1 VALDEVSKTL
11 GELVAGVESLRNQ
24 TKDQWED
31 LEEIKKLVGE
41 VHEIR
46 EDVAAMKP
54 HVEDYRRLKQRGL
67 GVVALLGLM
76 GTGVGVGL
84 TKLIET
90 MSNSQ

>member
-1 VALDEVSKTL
+1 
-11 GELVAGVESLRNQ
+11 
-24 TKDQWED
+24 
-31 LEEIKKLVGE
+31 
-41 VHEIR
+41 
-46 EDVAAMKP
+46 
-54 HVEDYRRLKQRGL
+54 LKQRGL